1 VLERIRRRARSIA
14 AVDSRAREDAFGP
27 GTGRAGRGAAVR
39 GMQRKEKA
47 LWDWANVE
55 DLDAFLSEVRAVRS
69 IWAAA

>member
-1 VLERIRRRARSIA
+1 
-14 AVDSRAREDAFGP
+14 
-27 GTGRAGRGAAVR
+27 
-39 GMQRKEKA
+39 MQRKEKA